1 MLNNPFFI
9 LFWIKFLS
17 KEASNGEGKTF
28 LLILFHKLQL
38 SETLRLR
45 LQSVASVICQKSI
58 NVLKETRCFIYI
70 GL

>member
-9 LFWIKFLS
+9 LFRIKFLS

-45 LQSVASVICQKSI
+45 LQSVASVHFP
-58 NVLKETRCFIYI
+58 E
-70 GL
+70 

>member
-9 LFWIKFLS
+9 LFRIKFLS

-45 LQSVASVICQKSI
+45 LQSVASVHFPEKY
-58 NVLKETRCFIYI
+58 KCFERNPLFY
-70 GL
+70 LH